1 MKVGKITADEL
12 EETVLDKIKYYRNDV
27 LVHAGIGED
36 SAVVD
41 FGDEVLVISSDPITG
56 AVENLG
62 YISVH
67 ITCNDIAATGARP
80 IGLQIVLLIPDS
92 SDKETIE
99 NIIGEIHDTATKL
112 DVEILGGHTEILSSI
127 QKPLIIIT
135 GIGKT
140 DKDKYVATGG
150 AEDGDEII
158 LTKGMGIEGT
168 YILANDYID
177 LLLEKGVSKDIID
190 KAQKSGNKLSVLSE
204 GLVAADNNATGLHDI
219 TEGGLF
225 GALEE
230 MSRASGKGFEVE
242 KDKLKASKET
252 REICEVLNLK
262 PESLLSSGSMLIT
275 ASPQNS
281 KNIINI
287 LEKKGIKAWMI
298 GKIKNKGKYLI
309 DKFGNKIEF
318 NWSGEDELW
327 SFMEKHTEES

>member
-1 MKVGKITADEL
+1 MV
-12 EETVLDKIKYYRNDV
+12 
-27 LVHAGIGED
+27 
-36 SAVVD
+36 
-41 FGDEVLVISSDPITG
+41 
-56 AVENLG
+56 
-62 YISVH
+62 
-67 ITCNDIAATGARP
+67 
-80 IGLQIVLLIPDS
+80 
-92 SDKETIE
+92 
-99 NIIGEIHDTATKL
+99 
-112 DVEILGGHTEILSSI
+112 GHTDILSSI

-190 KAQKSGNKLSVLSE
+190 KAQKSGNKLSVLTE